1 MGVDYYLLPKTPIN
15 GDPVF
20 ARDWLERE
28 DREFGEIPGAVD
40 PAIETRKR
48 KLAALLLKMNPE
60 FSEFEIQHEEIA
72 QFEKISLED
81 ARRKYRYIEINGPGV
96 QFTIF
101 DRYIAIGVYSKAD
114 TDELDAILAALSKE
128 GGFVLFDPQSD
139 EVIDL
144 GEDSFS

>member
-48 KLAALLLKMNPE
+48 KLAALLLKMKR
-60 FSEFEIQHEEIA
+60 SR
-72 QFEKISLED
+72 SS
-81 ARRKYRYIEINGPGV
+81 RK
-96 QFTIF
+96 
-101 DRYIAIGVYSKAD
+101 S
-114 TDELDAILAALSKE
+114 LSKMR
-128 GGFVLFDPQSD
+128 GASIATLR
-139 EVIDL
+139 
-144 GEDSFS
+144 

>member
-1 MGVDYYLLPKTPIN
+1 MGVDYYLLPKTPVN
-15 GDPVF
+15 GDPVI
-20 ARDWLERE
+20 ARDWLEQE
-28 DREFGEIPGAVD
+28 DHQFGEIQSALD

-48 KLAALLLKMNPE
+48 SLAALLLKMNPE
-60 FSEFEIQHEEIA
+60 FSEFNIRYEEIA
-72 QFEKISLED
+72 QFERISVED

-101 DRYIAIGVYSKAD
+101 DRYIAIGIYSKAD
-114 TDELDAILAALSKE
+114 TNELDAVLAALSKE

-144 GEDSFS
+144 GEDSFA